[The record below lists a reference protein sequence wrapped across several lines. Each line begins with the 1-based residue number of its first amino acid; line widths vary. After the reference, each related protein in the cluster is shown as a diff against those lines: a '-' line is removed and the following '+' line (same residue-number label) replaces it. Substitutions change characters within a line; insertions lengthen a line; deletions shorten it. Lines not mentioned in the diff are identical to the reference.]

1 MTNRNAQWNSIQQ
14 DIEITPDDAGLE
26 LTTSLYMKID
36 DGIVPNWDPN
46 EISSINAQIRI
57 DHSEGSTYLN
67 CLFGCAVP
75 DGQWNFMQANCDPVP
90 DGLSDITST
99 NFFISGLVANS
110 GPLDF
115 YVDDV
120 KLGPFQ
126 RDRSWI
132 PDANLR
138 IEDIRK
144 RDLLI
149 DIENRNDINHIK
161 EQIL

>member
-1 MTNRNAQWNSIQQ
+1 
-14 DIEITPDDAGLE
+14 
-26 LTTSLYMKID
+26 
-36 DGIVPNWDPN
+36 
-46 EISSINAQIRI
+46 
-57 DHSEGSTYLN
+57 
-67 CLFGCAVP
+67 
-75 DGQWNFMQANCDPVP
+75 MQANCDPVP